1 MNVLDQIDAIKSE
14 ARENF
19 LANRENKIREI
30 CQKKRVIKPSK
41 PTFASAMHS
50 LAEKED
56 NSVFLAQ
63 SIDFAVDTH
72 MESDLASENLAEIFG

>member
-14 ARENF
+14 AREN
-19 LANRENKIREI
+19 LIRKIHQE
-30 CQKKRVIKPSK
+30 IKPNK
-41 PTFASAMHS
+41 PSFASAMHK

-56 NSVFLAQ
+56 NAAFLAQ